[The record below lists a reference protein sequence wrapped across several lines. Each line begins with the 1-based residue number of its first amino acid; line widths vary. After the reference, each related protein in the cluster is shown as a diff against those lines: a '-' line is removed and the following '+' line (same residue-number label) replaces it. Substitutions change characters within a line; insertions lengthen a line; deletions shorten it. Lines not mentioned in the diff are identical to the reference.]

1 MRRLSPNRALRNFEG
16 QILRSGALVEEA
28 ALWPDSH
35 YPLVPLLIE
44 FAGTDGLAA
53 NGKPARGHNR
63 ARDIRILWRF
73 DRERGAW
80 DEVARIT
87 SEGSHW
93 SADLAPIVE
102 RELALPDMYAPRDDV
117 EDAREEVGRLAALI
131 DGALDGVDRRGQ
143 ETRAC
148 VSFRRGRRALRGNHA
163 RSGGRVRAA
172 VCASGVGAPKAR
184 SRGLK
189 THSRRAP
196 GLRRISAASAFA
208 FSLDLSSSSPC
219 GLAVR

>member
-1 MRRLSPNRALRNFEG
+1 MRNFEG
-16 QILRSGALVEEA
+16 QLLRAGALVEES

-80 DEVARIT
+80 DEVTRIT

-93 SADLAPIVE
+93 YADLAPIVE
-102 RELALPDMYAPRDDV
+102 RELVPAPVDHV
-117 EDAREEVGRLAALI
+117 EDGREVAGRLAALI
-131 DGALDGVDRRGQ
+131 DGALAELTEEGREHALAFLYDEIAARFAGTMRDLAAGYGPLFAPAESARR
-143 ETRAC
+143 RD
-148 VSFRRGRRALRGNHA
+148 
-163 RSGGRVRAA
+163 RAA
-172 VCASGVGAPKAR
+172 
-184 SRGLK
+184 
-189 THSRRAP
+189 
-196 GLRRISAASAFA
+196 
-208 FSLDLSSSSPC
+208 
-219 GLAVR
+219 